1 MPKIFL
7 DTIFNRATKSMN
19 IEKHKKTVD
28 DWFTCCFVA
37 VVVVVVDCVG
47 EFAVGFTYRIIL
59 IGGLQ

>member
-1 MPKIFL
+1 
-7 DTIFNRATKSMN
+7 MN